1 MTQNKK
7 KSSIPVYIAVAAVC
21 LGNHIGPG
29 LSSGTMINAF
39 FVRFGLFGIL
49 FGILAMAI
57 LSIAIYFSMEFS
69 RIHKTYDYQSWSTKL
84 YGHKWVVFLFDILFL
99 AAVLV
104 GMSGCISTV
113 GTLLQNF
120 FGLNYWIGAGFVV
133 VVGSLLCA
141 FGSGLI
147 RRASSYMIFI
157 IIGVLTLV
165 VVLVIAFGE
174 GDLAGSFAVQS
185 TTLPSSIGLGGALWS
200 AIVYASL
207 QGNIV
212 VNVTAVSET
221 LPDRK
226 TSKKAAITTWIG
238 NTSIL
243 LVMALILFSYSG
255 NHAIT
260 NEPLPFYYILDSLG
274 FDWLTFVY
282 VLMVILAVLS
292 SVMSFMF
299 AGVARFGKYYRSK
312 EQNANHSIRD
322 GAFTLILLLAC
333 IAISGFGI
341 MAIVRVGYTAIGYM
355 YLPFVMIP
363 VVIIG
368 RKMISKKYLQ
378 KHNIDQTGIE

>member
-1 MTQNKK
+1 MTNSK
-7 KSSIPVYIAVAAVC
+7 KSTRIPVYIAVAAVC

-39 FVRFGLFGIL
+39 FVRFGIFGIFL
-49 FGILAMAI
+49 GIFAMAL
-57 LSIAIYFSMEFS
+57 LSVAIYYSMEFS
-69 RIHKTYDYQSWSTKL
+69 RLYKTYNYQSWSTKL
-84 YGHKWVVFLFDILFL
+84 YGQKWVVFLFDILFL

-133 VVGSLLCA
+133 VIGSVLCA
-141 FGSGLI
+141 FGSSLI

-157 IIGVLTLV
+157 ILGVLALV
-165 VVLVIAFGE
+165 IVLVLIFGE
-174 GDLAGSFAVQS
+174 GDIAGSIAVQS
-185 TTLPSSIGLGGALWS
+185 TTLPSSNGFVGALWS

-212 VNVTAVSET
+212 VNITAVSET

-226 TSKKAAITTWIG
+226 TSKKAAIATWIG

-260 NEPLPFYYILDSLG
+260 QEPLPFYYILDSLG

-312 EQNANHSIRD
+312 TEGANHAVRD
-322 GAFTLILLLAC
+322 GTFTFILLLAC

-341 MAIVRVGYTAIGYM
+341 MAIVRVGYTAMGYM
-355 YLPFVMIP
+355 YLPLVMLP
-363 VVIIG
+363 VIFIG
-368 RKMISKKYLQ
+368 RKMISQKQLQ
-378 KHNIDQTGIE
+378 KNNIESTNK